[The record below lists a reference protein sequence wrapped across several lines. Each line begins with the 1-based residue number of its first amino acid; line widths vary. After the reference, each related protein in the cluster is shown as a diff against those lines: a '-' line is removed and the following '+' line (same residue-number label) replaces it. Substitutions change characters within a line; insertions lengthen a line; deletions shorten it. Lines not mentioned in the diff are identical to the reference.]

1 MIKGDVNEVQ
11 DQFSGLLADAWR
23 SFGRAAALQTRVTP
37 AIPILF
43 FGDLDAYYSSHL
55 RVLTTGLNP
64 SLKEFPMDSPFQRF
78 PLAESTNAIGMDRYL
93 ASLSAYFRVA
103 PYRSWFSAF
112 EPFLNGLGS
121 SYYEGQCST
130 ALHTDICS
138 PVATN
143 PTWSGLDRSE
153 QGALAADGVPLW
165 HALLKALRPHIVVLS
180 VARHHLSRIRFKA
193 LNEWKTIRVFDRT
206 GDGTF
211 RKQPIHVRSRWYK
224 INGERS
230 LFVFV
235 PAAQPPLGRLGK
247 LQKQEAGEIALGVM
261 RHGR

>member
-1 MIKGDVNEVQ
+1 MIKGNVNETQ
-11 DQFSGLLADAWR
+11 DQLSRLLAEAWN

-43 FGDLDAYYSSHL
+43 FGDLDAYCSSHL

-64 SLKEFPMDSPFQRF
+64 SLKEFPVDSPFQRF
-78 PLAESTNAIGMDRYL
+78 PLAESTNTIGMDRYL

-112 EPFLNGLGS
+112 EPFLNGLGA

-153 QGALAADGVPLW
+153 QDTLAADGVPLW
-165 HALLKALRPHIVVLS
+165 HALLKVLQPRIVVLS
-180 VARHHLSRIRFKA
+180 VARDHLSRICFKA
-193 LNEWKTIRVFDRT
+193 LNEWQTIRVFDRT
-206 GDGTF
+206 GDGAL
-211 RKQPIHVRSRWYK
+211 RKQPIHVRSRWYEVG
-224 INGERS
+224 GEES

-235 PAAQPPLGRLGK
+235 PAAQTPLGRLGK
-247 LQKQEAGEIALGVM
+247 SQRQKAGEITLGVM
-261 RHGR
+261 RHG